1 MVQGR
6 LRQLFDQAL
15 AVDEL
20 ERPGW
25 LDQACGGD
33 TELRERVGTLL
44 EAAALDERIDR
55 NDGDDR
61 EIIRSAIDHTVQ
73 SLLNEAEDA
82 TGDSGRYRVLAGW
95 IERLRS

>member
-1 MVQGR
+1 MARSR
-6 LRQLFDQAL
+6 LRQLFDRAL
-15 AVDEL
+15 AIDER

-25 LDQACGGD
+25 LDQACGDD

-44 EAAALDERIDR
+44 EAAALEERDDR
-55 NDGDDR
+55 DDR

-73 SLLNEAEDA
+73 SLLNETEDA
-82 TGDSGRYRVLAGW
+82 TGDSGRYRLLAVW